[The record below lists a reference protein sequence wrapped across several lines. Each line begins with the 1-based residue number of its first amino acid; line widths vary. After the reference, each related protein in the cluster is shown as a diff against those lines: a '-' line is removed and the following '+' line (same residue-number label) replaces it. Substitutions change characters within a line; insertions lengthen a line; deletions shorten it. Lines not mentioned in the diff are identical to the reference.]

1 MKHLKKFLVLLLLV
15 PMCVHAEVAV
25 NDKQEEIN
33 SSAISSGDEV
43 TSANKVDGINMLFG
57 NNVTLEGSSE
67 YALLAGNV
75 VNISGNVIKDGFV
88 FGNVIKFDENASVN
102 RDLVIF
108 GNEVEI
114 NGTLNRD
121 VMIYAY
127 SVKVNGEIKGH
138 LNIKATDITIDESS
152 IEKLSYNK
160 DAAVEKSD
168 KAVINEILV
177 TDKLIKD
184 FSFGEKVTSFIIN
197 IGSVLVVFL
206 ALYFIVPKLFKKLEK
221 KNKDLNSL
229 SFFSLFGFG
238 ALSIILI
245 PVVFLLLLNLVLG
258 LPLALLLLVCYII
271 AICLSSIFTGYLIG
285 YLIWKYFVKKESNSL
300 LIGLMGILI
309 LQILSIIPI
318 CADLAGTKLPICA
331 ISTISATCLMYVDL
345 PAILGPVMIANLF
358 SFESKYASFC
368 TKDPAESIFSITGCL
383 PSFIS
388 IISDLSISGMQ

>member
-138 LNIKATDITIDESS
+138 LNIKATDITIDESN

-221 KNKDLNSL
+221 KNKDFNSL

-318 CADLAGTKLPICA
+318 IG
-331 ISTISATCLMYVDL
+331 SV
-345 PAILGPVMIANLF
+345 LG
-358 SFESKYASFC
+358 
-368 TKDPAESIFSITGCL
+368 
-383 PSFIS
+383 
-388 IISDLSISGMQ
+388 IISVLIGMGLILQIFKRD